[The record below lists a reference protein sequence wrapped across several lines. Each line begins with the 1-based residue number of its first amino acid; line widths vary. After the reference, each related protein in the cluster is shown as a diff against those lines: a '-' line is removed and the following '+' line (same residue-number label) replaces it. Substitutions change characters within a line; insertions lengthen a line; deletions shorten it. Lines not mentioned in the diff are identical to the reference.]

1 MEPKW
6 ILKLLTIKKIELNDL
21 RILIVE
27 DEPIIAEDIAAL
39 IERNDFV
46 VSAIVYTTENALEEL
61 NTNLPDLV
69 LLDINLNGEMDGLL
83 IAEKINKHFNI
94 PFIFIT
100 SYSDKST
107 LEKAKYT
114 EPSGYIVKPFNEAGL
129 YSTLE
134 IALYNHAQK
143 NKAKFPPLALQ
154 KINKNLADPVS
165 EREFTLLQLIYDGKT
180 NKQIAEML
188 FISLNTVKKHIN
200 NTYLKLDASS
210 RANAIACLRR
220 LMTDK

>member
-1 MEPKW
+1 MGD
-6 ILKLLTIKKIELNDL
+6 IKV
-21 RILIVE
+21 LIVE
-27 DEPIIAEDIAAL
+27 DEPIIAEDIASL
-39 IERNDFV
+39 IEKNDFV
-46 VSAIVYTTENALEEL
+46 VSAIVYKKENALQQL
-61 NTNLPDLV
+61 CANLPDLV
-69 LLDINLNGEMDGLL
+69 LLDINLNGEMDGLS
-83 IAEKINKHFNI
+83 IAEKINEEFNI

-100 SYSDKST
+100 SYSDKAT

-143 NKAKFPPLALQ
+143 NKLKFPPLALQ
-154 KINKNLADPVS
+154 KINTNLADPVS
-165 EREFTLLQLIYDGKT
+165 DREFTLLQLIYDGKT

-210 RANAIACLRR
+210 RATAIVCLRR

>member
-1 MEPKW
+1 M
-6 ILKLLTIKKIELNDL
+6 NDVK
-21 RILIVE
+21 ILIVE

-46 VSAIVYTTENALEEL
+46 VSAIVYTKENALHEL
-61 NTNLPDLV
+61 QTNLPDLV

-83 IAEKINKHFNI
+83 IAEKINEQFNI

-114 EPSGYIVKPFNEAGL
+114 EPSGYIVKPFNEGGL

-143 NKAKFPPLALQ
+143 NKVKFPPLSLQ
-154 KINKNLADPVS
+154 KINKNLQDEVS
-165 EREFTLLQLIYDGKT
+165 EREFTLLELIYEGKT
-180 NKQIAEML
+180 NKQIAEIL

-200 NTYLKLDASS
+200 NTYLKLGANS
-210 RANAIACLRR
+210 RATAIVCLRF
-220 LMTDK
+220 LMTSK